1 MDTLTWKTARIVG
14 YSDGDVW
21 AVVSAD
27 HFDSPS
33 GALDTVAAAG
43 NLMRQP
49 LPDGG
54 LVAEYLFLE
63 ELERAALTAE
73 ITALQAQLDFLRCSV
88 ARFTLSAARARV
100 ESARHRYVSDT
111 MTSLD
116 ALKKAQGGSAFGPGE
131 AFLAMRVAQSQSADA
146 DSTLIIAW
154 EMVP

>member
-14 YSDGDVW
+14 FSDGDVW

-73 ITALQAQLDFLRCSV
+73 ITALRAQLDFLRCSV
-88 ARFTLSAARARV
+88 AHFTLSAARARV
-100 ESARHRYVSDT
+100 ESARCRYISDT

-116 ALKKAQGGSAFGPGE
+116 ALQKARGSAFGPGD
-131 AFLAMRVAQSQSADA
+131 AFLAMRIAQSLPANAD
-146 DSTLIIAW
+146 TTPIIACD
-154 EMVP
+154 MVP